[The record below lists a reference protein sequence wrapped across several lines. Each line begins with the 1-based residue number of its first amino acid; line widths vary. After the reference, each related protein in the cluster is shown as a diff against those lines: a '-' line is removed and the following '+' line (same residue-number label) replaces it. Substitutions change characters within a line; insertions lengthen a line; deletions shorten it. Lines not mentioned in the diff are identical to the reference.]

1 MMIIVTCL
9 CSVLFNFLGRD
20 FFNALSQKDAER
32 FTQMLFKWLGGIA
45 LGVPVFV
52 YRDYLQVQLLSCLA
66 LKIVCHPLCPSYSA
80 SIGLDRAPIIPPPS
94 HETTQIHALN
104 EKAVCMQS
112 RLSLEW
118 RDYMT
123 RKLTEEYFHNSTF
136 YQIQSGALID
146 NPDQRISSD
155 VR

>member
-1 MMIIVTCL
+1 
-9 CSVLFNFLGRD
+9 
-20 FFNALSQKDAER
+20 
-32 FTQMLFKWLGGIA
+32 
-45 LGVPVFV
+45 
-52 YRDYLQVQLLSCLA
+52 
-66 LKIVCHPLCPSYSA
+66 
-80 SIGLDRAPIIPPPS
+80 
-94 HETTQIHALN
+94 
-104 EKAVCMQS
+104 MQS